1 MVGRSRNT
9 VGILGNSASLHL
21 LNVEKH
27 IQLDTFRIIHISAGI
42 GAGYYLT
49 PKALCLLDGQDGLQ
63 MPFLYPKDQEEAMYS
78 ICNMVFVFCALI
90 RMVRMEFSEMER
102 KVQ

>member
-27 IQLDTFRIIHISAGI
+27 IQLDAFRIIHISAGI

-49 PKALCLLDGQDGLQ
+49 PKALCLLDGILSNITGTGNHNGLSLD
-63 MPFLYPKDQEEAMYS
+63 FLSYG
-78 ICNMVFVFCALI
+78 L
-90 RMVRMEFSEMER
+90 
-102 KVQ
+102 